1 MYIYMCTYV
10 HIRIDTRVCI
20 YIYIYIYIGERLE
33 VPRNI
38 EEPWVLRYNNTCLIF
53 QYTEGVGG
61 GYVLTSFD
69 LR

>member
-20 YIYIYIYIGERLE
+20 YISIYIGERLE